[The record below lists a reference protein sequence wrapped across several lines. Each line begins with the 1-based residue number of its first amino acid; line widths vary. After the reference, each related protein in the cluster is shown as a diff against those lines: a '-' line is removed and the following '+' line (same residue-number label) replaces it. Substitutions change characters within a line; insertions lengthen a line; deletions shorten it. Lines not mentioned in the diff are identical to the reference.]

1 VRFAH
6 ALRRFS
12 AESTKSRCV
21 FDLAGKRQQIEALE
35 EESLAPDFYADR
47 SHAQRQMQLL
57 SRLRD
62 EVTLWEGLGTR
73 LAELHELATLLE
85 EDSDPRLDQE
95 ITRAVEDIEST
106 LERQRFLLMLSGEH
120 DAKSALVSIHAGNG
134 GTDAQDW
141 VQMLQRAYMRWAEAH
156 GYSVDVLDVTPGE
169 EAGIKS
175 TTFSVTGPYA
185 YGYLRGEAGAHRLIR
200 LSPYDSS
207 HRRQTSFAKVEVMP
221 DIGDE
226 PIEITIR
233 PEDLE
238 VDTFRSTGKGGQHL
252 NKTDSA
258 VRMRHKPTGIVVTCQ
273 NERSQIQNR
282 EVALRVL
289 KARLY
294 ELQLE
299 EREREQARLKGAHVE
314 ADFGNQIRTVTL
326 HPYNLVKDHRTGAE
340 QGDTT
345 AYLNGEMDRFIEA
358 NLEAR
363 ANESYASSAVA
374 QAQSS

>member
-1 VRFAH
+1 M
-6 ALRRFS
+6 
-12 AESTKSRCV
+12 KSRCI
-21 FDLAGKRQQIEALE
+21 FDLASKQKQINEIEQNYLD
-35 EESLAPDFYADR
+35 PDFYADR
-47 SHAQRQMQLL
+47 AAAQSQMRTL
-57 SRLRD
+57 SRLRA
-62 EVTLWEGLGTR
+62 EVTTWESLQSR
-73 LAELHELATLLE
+73 LLELHELALMLETAPDADLEAEIVSALE
-85 EDSDPRLDQE
+85 EIDKE
-95 ITRAVEDIEST
+95 
-106 LERQRFLLMLSGEH
+106 LERQRFKLLLNGEH
-120 DAKSALVSIHAGNG
+120 DASSALVSIHAGNG

-141 VQMLQRAYMRWAEAH
+141 VEMLQRAYMRWAEAH
-156 GYSVDVLDVTPGE
+156 GYEVELLDESPGE

-175 TTFSVTGPYA
+175 TTFSVTGPFA

-200 LSPYDSS
+200 LSPFDAA

-226 PIEITIR
+226 PAEITIR
-233 PEDLE
+233 PEDIE

-282 EVALRVL
+282 ELALRVL
-289 KARLY
+289 KSRIY

-299 EREREQARLKGAHVE
+299 EREREQARLKGVHVE
-314 ADFGNQIRTVTL
+314 ADFGNQIRTVTI

-345 AYLNGEMDRFIEA
+345 SYLNGDMDRFIEA
-358 NLEAR
+358 NLTAR
-363 ANESYASSAVA
+363 AGESANVG
-374 QAQSS
+374 

>member
-1 VRFAH
+1 
-6 ALRRFS
+6 
-12 AESTKSRCV
+12 
-21 FDLAGKRQQIEALE
+21 
-35 EESLAPDFYADR
+35 
-47 SHAQRQMQLL
+47 MQLL

-62 EVTLWEGLGTR
+62 EVTTWEGLGDR
-73 LAELHELATLLE
+73 LAELAELADLVEVEPDPAISADIAQALDEIEHELEKQRFTLLL
-85 EDSDPRLDQE
+85 R
-95 ITRAVEDIEST
+95 
-106 LERQRFLLMLSGEH
+106 GEH
-120 DAKSALVSIHAGNG
+120 DAKSAIVSIHAGNG

-156 GYSVDVLDVTPGE
+156 GYRVELLDEMPGE
-169 EAGIKS
+169 EAGLKS

-200 LSPYDSS
+200 LSPFDAA

-226 PIEITIR
+226 PIEISIR

-238 VDTFRSTGKGGQHL
+238 IDTFRSTGKGGQHL

-289 KARLY
+289 KSRLY
-294 ELQLE
+294 ELELE
-299 EREREQARLKGAHVE
+299 TREREAARLKGAHVE
-314 ADFGNQIRTVTL
+314 ADFGNQIRTVTI
-326 HPYNLVKDHRTGAE
+326 HPYSLVKDHRTGAE
-340 QGDTT
+340 QSDTV
-345 AYLNGEMDRFIEA
+345 AYLNGDLDKMIEA
-358 NLEAR
+358 VLTTR
-363 ANESYASSAVA
+363 AGEPAGV
-374 QAQSS
+374 

>member
-1 VRFAH
+1 VKFER

-12 AESTKSRCV
+12 AAYMKSRCD

-35 EESLAPDFYADR
+35 EESLVPDFYADR
-47 SHAQRQMQLL
+47 SRAQRQMQLL

-62 EVTLWEGLGTR
+62 EVQLWRGLEER

-85 EDSDPRLDQE
+85 AEPDTDLEAEVSRALDE
-95 ITRAVEDIEST
+95 VEAT

-141 VQMLQRAYMRWAEAH
+141 VQILQRAYMRWGEAH
-156 GYSVDVLDVTPGE
+156 GFTVDVLDVMPGE

-200 LSPYDSS
+200 LSPFDAA

-226 PIEITIR
+226 PIEIIIR

-238 VDTFRSTGKGGQHL
+238 VDTFRATGKGGQHI

-258 VRMRHKPTGIVVTCQ
+258 VRMRHKPTGLVVTCQ

-282 EVALRVL
+282 ELALRVL

-294 ELQLE
+294 ELQLK
-299 EREREQARLKGAHVE
+299 ERESEQARLKGAHVE

-326 HPYNLVKDHRTGAE
+326 HPYSLVKDHRTAAE

-345 AYLNGEMDRFIEA
+345 AYLNGEIDRFIQA

-363 ANESYASSAVA
+363 ANESYAATASTTA
-374 QAQSS
+374 

>member
-1 VRFAH
+1 VTTAP
-6 ALRRFS
+6 ASRRSS
-12 AESTKSRCV
+12 AASTKSRCI
-21 FDLAGKRQQIEALE
+21 FDLAGKKQQIEAIE

-47 SHAQRQMQLL
+47 QHAQRQMQTL

-62 EVTLWEGLGTR
+62 EATTWESLLAR
-73 LAELHELATLLE
+73 LAEMHELAAMI
-85 EDSDPRLDQE
+85 EDDPDPRLDSELAAQVA
-95 ITRAVEDIEST
+95 AVEDE
-106 LERQRFLLMLSGEH
+106 LERQRFRLLLRGEH

-141 VQMLQRAYMRWAEAH
+141 VQVLQRAYMRWAEDH
-156 GYSVDVLDVTPGE
+156 GYKVEILDESPGE

-200 LSPYDSS
+200 LSPFDAA
-207 HRRQTSFAKVEVMP
+207 HRRQTSFAKIEVMP

-226 PIEITIR
+226 PIEITVR

-258 VRMRHKPTGIVVTCQ
+258 VRIRHKPTGIVVTCQ

-282 EVALRVL
+282 ELAMRVL
-289 KARLY
+289 KSRLY
-294 ELQLE
+294 ELELE
-299 EREREQARLKGAHVE
+299 EREREQARLKGVHVE
-314 ADFGNQIRTVTL
+314 ADFGNQIRTVTI

-340 QGDTT
+340 TGDTQG
-345 AYLNGEMDRFIEA
+345 YLNGDLDRFIQA
-358 NLEAR
+358 NLTAR
-363 ANESYASSAVA
+363 AGEALALA
-374 QAQSS
+374 

>member
-1 VRFAH
+1 
-6 ALRRFS
+6 
-12 AESTKSRCV
+12 
-21 FDLAGKRQQIEALE
+21 LE
-35 EESLAPDFYADR
+35 EESLASDFYADR
-47 SHAQRQMQLL
+47 SYAQRQMQLL

-62 EVTLWEGLGTR
+62 EVSLWEGLETR
-73 LAELHELATLLE
+73 LTELHELATLLE
-85 EDSDPRLDQE
+85 EDGDPVLEQE
-95 ITRAVEDIEST
+95 VERAVEEVEAT

-141 VQMLQRAYMRWAEAH
+141 VQMLQRAYMRWADAH
-156 GYSVDVLDVTPGE
+156 GFTVEVIDAMPGE
-169 EAGIKS
+169 EAGLKS

-200 LSPYDSS
+200 LSPFDAA

-221 DIGDE
+221 DIGDD

-258 VRMRHKPTGIVVTCQ
+258 VRIRHKPTGIVVTCQ

-282 EVALRVL
+282 ELALRVL

-294 ELQLE
+294 ERELE
-299 EREREQARLKGAHVE
+299 EREREAARLKGAHVE

-326 HPYNLVKDHRTGAE
+326 HPYTLVKDHRTGAD
-340 QGDTT
+340 QADTGS
-345 AYLNGEMDRFIEA
+345 YLNGEVDRFIQA

-363 ANESYASSAVA
+363 ANESYAVQVETRA
-374 QAQSS
+374 

>member
-1 VRFAH
+1 
-6 ALRRFS
+6 
-12 AESTKSRCV
+12 
-21 FDLAGKRQQIEALE
+21 
-35 EESLAPDFYADR
+35 
-47 SHAQRQMQLL
+47 MQLA
-57 SRLRD
+57 SRLRT
-62 EVTLWEGLGTR
+62 EIATWETMR
-73 LAELHELATLLE
+73 NRVNDLHELGAMLDETP
-85 EDSDPRLDQE
+85 DSDLEDE
-95 ITRAVEDIEST
+95 IRTALSEVEAE
-106 LERQRFLLMLSGEH
+106 LERQRFQLLLSGEH
-120 DAKSALVSIHAGNG
+120 DQTSALVSIHAGNG

-156 GYSVDVLDVTPGE
+156 GYKVELLDEMPGE

-200 LSPYDSS
+200 LSPFDAA
-207 HRRQTSFAKVEVMP
+207 HRRQTSFAKVEIMP

-226 PIEITIR
+226 PVEITIR

-258 VRMRHKPTGIVVTCQ
+258 VRMRHKPTGLVVTCQ

-282 EVALRVL
+282 ELALRVL
-289 KARLY
+289 KSRLY

-314 ADFGNQIRTVTL
+314 ADFGNQVRTVTI
-326 HPYNLVKDHRTGAE
+326 HPYSLVKDHRTGAE
-340 QGDTT
+340 TGDTT
-345 AYLNGEMDRFIEA
+345 AYLNGDLDRFIQA
-358 NLEAR
+358 NLTAR
-363 ANESYASSAVA
+363 AGEAAAV
-374 QAQSS
+374 

>member
-1 VRFAH
+1 V
-6 ALRRFS
+6 
-12 AESTKSRCV
+12 
-21 FDLAGKRQQIEALE
+21 
-35 EESLAPDFYADR
+35 
-47 SHAQRQMQLL
+47 HAQKQMQLL
-57 SRLRD
+57 SRLRE
-62 EVTLWEGLGTR
+62 EVALWEQLSAR
-73 LAELHELATLLE
+73 LNELDELAQLLE
-85 EDSDPRLDQE
+85 SEPDQGLQLEVNTALD
-95 ITRAVEDIEST
+95 AVEAT
-106 LERQRFLLMLSGEH
+106 LDRQRFLLMLSGEH

-156 GYSVDVLDVTPGE
+156 DYTVELLDSTPGE

-200 LSPYDSS
+200 LSPFDAS

-221 DIGDE
+221 DVGDE
-226 PIEITIR
+226 PIDIVIR

-238 VDTFRSTGKGGQHL
+238 VDTFRSTGKGGQHI

-258 VRMRHKPTGIVVTCQ
+258 VRMRHKPTGLVVTCQ

-282 EVALRVL
+282 EMALRVL
-289 KARLY
+289 KSRLY
-294 ELQLE
+294 ELELKA
-299 EREREQARLKGAHVE
+299 RESEQARLKGVHVE

-340 QGDTT
+340 QGDTL

-358 NLEAR
+358 NLQAR
-363 ANESYASSAVA
+363 ANETYATSVVA
-374 QAQSS
+374 SK

>member
-1 VRFAH
+1 
-6 ALRRFS
+6 
-12 AESTKSRCV
+12 
-21 FDLAGKRQQIEALE
+21 
-35 EESLAPDFYADR
+35 
-47 SHAQRQMQLL
+47 MQLL
-57 SRLRD
+57 SRLRT
-62 EVTLWEGLGTR
+62 EISTWEAMQTR
-73 LAELHELATLLE
+73 LAELHELAEMLE
-85 EDSDPRLDQE
+85 GTRDEALDAE
-95 ITRAVEDIEST
+95 VEAALAQVEEA
-106 LERQRFLLMLSGEH
+106 LERQRFLLLLNGEH

-156 GYSVDVLDVTPGE
+156 GYTVELLDETPGE

-175 TTFSVTGPYA
+175 TTFSVNGPYA

-200 LSPYDSS
+200 LSPFDAA

-226 PIEITIR
+226 PVEITIR
-233 PEDLE
+233 PEDIE
-238 VDTFRSTGKGGQHL
+238 VDTFRATGKGGQHI

-289 KARLY
+289 KSRLY
-294 ELQLE
+294 ELQIE
-299 EREREQARLKGAHVE
+299 EREREAARLKGAHVE
-314 ADFGNQIRTVTL
+314 ADFGNQIRTVTI

-340 QGDTT
+340 QGDT
-345 AYLNGEMDRFIEA
+345 AGYLNGELDRFIQA
-358 NLEAR
+358 NLTAR
-363 ANESYASSAVA
+363 AGEAAAV
-374 QAQSS
+374 

>member
-1 VRFAH
+1 M
-6 ALRRFS
+6 
-12 AESTKSRCV
+12 
-21 FDLAGKRQQIEALE
+21 AGKRQHIETLE
-35 EESLAPDFYADR
+35 EESLAPEFYADR
-47 SHAQRQMQLL
+47 LRAQRQMQLL

-62 EVTLWEGLGTR
+62 EVALWEGLDVR
-73 LAELHELATLLE
+73 LKELHELAVLLE
-85 EDSDPRLDQE
+85 DEPDASLDQE
-95 ITRAVEDIEST
+95 VAQAVAEVETT

-141 VQMLQRAYMRWAEAH
+141 VQVLQRAYMRWAEAH
-156 GYSVDVLDVTPGE
+156 GFGVEVLDVTPGE

-175 TTFSVTGPYA
+175 TTFTVSGQYA

-200 LSPYDSS
+200 LSPFDAA

-226 PIEITIR
+226 PIEIVIR

-238 VDTFRSTGKGGQHL
+238 IDTFRSTGKGGQHL

-258 VRMRHKPTGIVVTCQ
+258 VRMRHKPTGLVVTCQ

-282 EVALRVL
+282 ELALRVL

-294 ELQLE
+294 ELQLK
-299 EREREQARLKGAHVE
+299 ERENEQARLKGAHVE

-340 QGDTT
+340 QGDTA

-363 ANESYASSAVA
+363 ANESYAAPAAS
-374 QAQSS
+374 QA